1 MEERK
6 LMDLISSG
14 DTQAYIQIMEKYN
27 KLLWVIVGGILNNTG
42 TSEDVE
48 ECISDVYLSLW
59 KNPAAFDNRKGS
71 LKTFLSVLA
80 RRRAVDKYRQLTK
93 IKIIELDEAISASDG
108 DLLEYIAKQ
117 DSYRELYDAIR
128 LQGEPDKEI
137 LIRRY
142 FFDEKPTGIA
152 EKTHLSVKEVK
163 NRLYQSKLRLHKILS
178 EKEISYNGT
187 Y

>member
-1 MEERK
+1 MDEAK
-6 LMDLISSG
+6 LMELVSIG

-27 KLLWVIVGGILNNTG
+27 KLLWVIVGGILNKAG

-59 KNPAAFDNRKGS
+59 KTPAAFDAQKGS

-80 RRRAVDKYRQLTK
+80 RRRALDRYRQLTK
-93 IKIIELDEAISASDG
+93 AKIVELSEAINASDD
-108 DLLEYIAKQ
+108 DLLERIAKQ

-128 LQGEPDKEI
+128 LQKEPDKEI

-142 FFDEKPTGIA
+142 FFDEKPSCIA
-152 EKTHLSVKEVK
+152 EKTQLPLKEIN
-163 NRLYQSKLRLHKILS
+163 NRLFQSKLRLRKILC
-178 EKEISYNGT
+178 EKL
-187 Y
+187 